1 MSSVA
6 IYLDRPQNHF
16 TNLDFLTGKVV
27 LQLQSEA
34 SVAGIQVKLE
44 AESRTRL
51 AGPRYPHNEHSE
63 KKRTELEVHKL
74 LYKVTDLFPD
84 SALVS
89 NQSNP
94 TTAWTFAP
102 GRYEYKFE
110 FKFPFNNSCNLHN
123 SMLTNLNISGLKV
136 EMAKQANQHVKR
148 TLPPSLSGFPGMAD
162 IKYYIKA
169 TVVRPQFYKENLR
182 AITNLTFL
190 PIEPPRTGNR
200 KEEAYA
206 RRQHQFAN
214 GPTPSPKSLFHKSS
228 KSQLKDLSA
237 GALRVSADL
246 RLQNPSIL
254 TCNEPIPM
262 RILVSKLS
270 ESFETV
276 FLQMLQIEL
285 ISHTHI
291 QAQDLKRT
299 ETGSWVI
306 FSRSNMGIPL
316 GRGGDPAG
324 TEWAL
329 DPNMW
334 NRLPLPPSV
343 APSFQTCNISR
354 GYELEVRVGLA
365 HGTAGKLKSQLIVIP
380 LRVPVR
386 VYSGITPP
394 PALLDAMAAKTETKT
409 ETKPK
414 PPTQTPSWPQEEDTE
429 RPPMPPRPTAA
440 PPPINPDELHD
451 EAPPSYEDAMAETL
465 SPLEGPRREYYPPD
479 ASYNRSPVEPR
490 TGADTKPSV
499 GDGPKSPGDAF
510 YSNQGANSSSESFD
524 MLPSSPPESRSGSP
538 LGSPV
543 ARQQSVLKI
552 HKAPLL
558 MDDRVDSPPQ
568 YQLVAEGSQPRP
580 AHEQAQQT
588 RTPSRRMNLGVPT
601 RKPVPSPSRTNSQS
615 SNPPP
620 AQ

>member
-1 MSSVA
+1 MSVA
-6 IYLDRPQNHF
+6 IHLDHRPHSHF

-27 LQLQSEA
+27 LTLHSEA
-34 SVAGIQVKLE
+34 TIAGIQVKLE
-44 AESRTRL
+44 SESRTRL
-51 AGPRYPHNEHSE
+51 AGPRYPHNEHSD

-84 SALVS
+84 PKLVNTAS
-89 NQSNP
+89 SP
-94 TTAWTFAP
+94 ATAWTFAA
-102 GRYEYKFE
+102 GTYEYPFE
-110 FKFPFNNSCNLHN
+110 FKFPFNNSCELQN

-136 EMAKQANQHVKR
+136 EMAKQANRHVKR
-148 TLPPSLSGFPGMAD
+148 TLPPSLSGFPGMAE
-162 IKYYIKA
+162 IKYYVKA

-182 AITNLTFL
+182 AIHGLTFL
-190 PIEPPRTGNR
+190 PIEPPNTGNP

-206 RRQHQFAN
+206 RRQHQFTN
-214 GPTPSPKSLFHKSS
+214 GPKPSPKSLFHKGS
-228 KSQLKDLSA
+228 KSRLKDAADS
-237 GALRVSADL
+237 LRVSADL
-246 RLQNPSIL
+246 RLPNPSIL

-285 ISHTHI
+285 ISYTHI

-306 FSRSNMGIPL
+306 MSRSNMGVPL

-324 TEWAL
+324 TEWTIDA
-329 DPNMW
+329 NMW

-354 GYELEVRVGLA
+354 SYELEVRVGLA
-365 HGTAGKLKSQLIVIP
+365 HGSIGNLKSQLIVIP

-394 PALLDAMAAKTETKT
+394 PALIEAMSSNTAQ
-409 ETKPK
+409 TKPK
-414 PPTQTPSWPQEEDTE
+414 QPPHTPSWPQGEGSE
-429 RPPMPPRPTAA
+429 RPPMPPRPAA
-440 PPPINPDELHD
+440 PPVNPEESYD

-479 ASYNRSPVEPR
+479 ASSARSPVEP
-490 TGADTKPSV
+490 GADAKTSV
-499 GDGPKSPGDAF
+499 EGPPRLSNTDTNNPF
-510 YSNQGANSSSESFD
+510 YRSQAANSSSESFD
-524 MLPSSPPESRSGSP
+524 MLPSTPPESRSGSP

-552 HKAPLL
+552 HKAP
-558 MDDRVDSPPQ
+558 VPAEESPPQ
-568 YQLVAEGSQPRP
+568 YQLVERPRP
-580 AHEQAQQT
+580 AEEQDTQ
-588 RTPSRRMNLGVPT
+588 TPSRRMNLGVPS
-601 RKPVPSPSRTNSQS
+601 RKPVPSPSRIDHQ
-615 SNPPP
+615 PKP
-620 AQ
+620 

>member
-1 MSSVA
+1 MSVA
-6 IYLDRPQNHF
+6 IHLDRPHKHL
-16 TNLDFLTGKVV
+16 TNLDYLTGKVI
-27 LQLQSEA
+27 LTLQSET

-51 AGPRYPHNEHSE
+51 AGPKYPHNEHSD

-74 LYKVTDLFPD
+74 LYKVIDLFPD
-84 SALVS
+84 PALVS
-89 NQSNP
+89 TQSSP

-102 GRYEYKFE
+102 GRYEYPFQ

-136 EMAKQANQHVKR
+136 EMAKQANRHVKR
-148 TLPPSLSGFPGMAD
+148 TLPPSLSGFPDMAE
-162 IKYYIKA
+162 IKYYVKA

-190 PIEPPRTGNR
+190 PIEPPRTGNPR
-200 KEEAYA
+200 EEAYA
-206 RRQHQFAN
+206 RRQQQFAS
-214 GPTPSPKSLFHKSS
+214 GPTPSPKSLFHRSS
-228 KSQLKDLSA
+228 KASLRDLAATS
-237 GALRVSADL
+237 LRVSAEL
-246 RLQNPSIL
+246 RLPNPSIL

-262 RILVSKLS
+262 RILVKKLS

-285 ISHTHI
+285 LSYTYI

-306 FSRSNMGIPL
+306 MSRSNMAMSL

-324 TEWAL
+324 TEWSVDSGL
-329 DPNMW
+329 W

-354 GYELEVRVGLA
+354 SYELEVRVGLA
-365 HGTAGKLKSQLIVIP
+365 HGTVGNLKSQLIILP

-386 VYSGITPP
+386 VYSGVAP
-394 PALLDAMAAKTETKT
+394 PAALLEAMATNTQD
-409 ETKPK
+409 KPK
-414 PPTQTPSWPQEEDTE
+414 RPIPTPSSPRTEDME
-429 RPPMPPRPTAA
+429 RPPIPPRPSAA
-440 PPPINPDELHD
+440 LAPINSDEFQE

-479 ASYNRSPVEPR
+479 ASSCSSSFRSTVEPGADAKSPVGGAPR
-490 TGADTKPSV
+490 TSGGIYGNP
-499 GDGPKSPGDAF
+499 
-510 YSNQGANSSSESFD
+510 GANSSSESFD

-552 HKAPLL
+552 HKAPLP
-558 MDDRVDSPPQ
+558 VEDSPPQ
-568 YQLVAEGSQPRP
+568 YRLVAENPQPAQRQESQR
-580 AHEQAQQT
+580 
-588 RTPSRRMNLGVPT
+588 PSRRMNLGVPS
-601 RKPVPSPSRTNSQS
+601 RKPVPSPSRANTQANTQAK
-615 SNPPP
+615 P
-620 AQ
+620 

>member
-1 MSSVA
+1 MSVA
-6 IYLDRPQNHF
+6 IHLDRPYKHL
-16 TNLDFLTGKVV
+16 TNLDYLTGKVI
-27 LQLQSEA
+27 LTLQSET

-51 AGPRYPHNEHSE
+51 AGPKYPHNEHSD

-84 SALVS
+84 PALANS
-89 NQSNP
+89 QSSP

-102 GRYEYKFE
+102 GRYEYPFQ

-136 EMAKQANQHVKR
+136 EMAKQANRHVKR
-148 TLPPSLSGFPGMAD
+148 TLPPSLSGFPGMAE
-162 IKYYIKA
+162 IKYYVKA

-190 PIEPPRTGNR
+190 PIEPPRTGNPR
-200 KEEAYA
+200 EEAYA
-206 RRQHQFAN
+206 RRQHQFAS
-214 GPTPSPKSLFHKSS
+214 GPTPSPKSLFHRSS
-228 KSQLKDLSA
+228 KASLREAATTLRISA
-237 GALRVSADL
+237 EL
-246 RLQNPSIL
+246 RLPNPSIL

-262 RILVSKLS
+262 RILVKKLS

-285 ISHTHI
+285 ISYTYI

-306 FSRSNMGIPL
+306 MSRSNMAMPL

-324 TEWAL
+324 TEWSVDSSL
-329 DPNMW
+329 W

-354 GYELEVRVGLA
+354 NYELEVRVGLA
-365 HGTAGKLKSQLIVIP
+365 HGTVGNLKSQLIILP

-386 VYSGITPP
+386 VYSGVTPP
-394 PALLDAMAAKTETKT
+394 AALLEAMAINTHD
-409 ETKPK
+409 KPK
-414 PPTQTPSWPQEEDTE
+414 HSIHTPSSPRAEDME
-429 RPPMPPRPTAA
+429 RPPIPPRPTAV
-440 PPPINPDELHD
+440 PPPINSDEFQE

-479 ASYNRSPVEPR
+479 ASSCSSSFRSHDEPGADAKSPVGGAPR
-490 TGADTKPSV
+490 TSGGIYGNP
-499 GDGPKSPGDAF
+499 
-510 YSNQGANSSSESFD
+510 GANSSSESFD

-543 ARQQSVLKI
+543 SRQQSVLKI
-552 HKAPLL
+552 HKAPLP
-558 MDDRVDSPPQ
+558 VEDSPPQ
-568 YQLVAEGSQPRP
+568 YRLVAENPQPPQGQESQR
-580 AHEQAQQT
+580 
-588 RTPSRRMNLGVPT
+588 PSRRMNLGVPN
-601 RKPVPSPSRTNSQS
+601 RKPVPSPSRANTQANSQAK
-615 SNPPP
+615 P
-620 AQ
+620 

>member
-1 MSSVA
+1 MSVA
-6 IYLDRPQNHF
+6 IHLDRPHKHL
-16 TNLDFLTGKVV
+16 TNLDFLTGKVT
-27 LQLQSEA
+27 LTLQSEA

-51 AGPRYPHNEHSE
+51 AGPKYPHNEHSD

-84 SALVS
+84 PALV
-89 NQSNP
+89 NTQSP

-102 GRYEYKFE
+102 GRYEYPFQ

-136 EMAKQANQHVKR
+136 EMAKQANRHVKR
-148 TLPPSLSGFPGMAD
+148 TLPPSLSGFPGMAE
-162 IKYYIKA
+162 IKYYVKA

-190 PIEPPRTGNR
+190 PIEPPRAGNPR
-200 KEEAYA
+200 EEAYA
-206 RRQHQFAN
+206 RRQYLFAS
-214 GPTPSPKSLFHKSS
+214 GPAPSPKGLFHRSS
-228 KSQLKDLSA
+228 KAPLKDLAATS
-237 GALRVSADL
+237 LRVSAEL
-246 RLQNPSIL
+246 RLPNPSIL

-262 RILVSKLS
+262 RILVKKLS

-285 ISHTHI
+285 VSYTHI
-291 QAQDLKRT
+291 QAHDLKRT

-306 FSRSNMGIPL
+306 MSRSNMATPL

-324 TEWAL
+324 TEWSVDSNL
-329 DPNMW
+329 W

-354 GYELEVRVGLA
+354 NYELEVRVGLA
-365 HGTAGKLKSQLIVIP
+365 HGTVGDLKSQLIILP

-394 PALLDAMAAKTETKT
+394 PALLEAMAVNTQD
-409 ETKPK
+409 KPK
-414 PPTQTPSWPQEEDTE
+414 RPTHTPSSPQAEDME
-429 RPPMPPRPTAA
+429 RPPIPPRPTAA
-440 PPPINPDELHD
+440 PLSVNPEDLQD
-451 EAPPSYEDAMAETL
+451 EAPPSYEDTMAETL

-479 ASYNRSPVEPR
+479 ASSFSSSRSNVEPGADAKSPVGGAPR
-490 TGADTKPSV
+490 TAGEIY
-499 GDGPKSPGDAF
+499 G
-510 YSNQGANSSSESFD
+510 NQGANSSSESFD
-524 MLPSSPPESRSGSP
+524 MLPSTPPESRSGSP
-538 LGSPV
+538 LESPV

-552 HKAPLL
+552 HKAPLP
-558 MDDRVDSPPQ
+558 VEDSPPQ
-568 YQLVAEGSQPRP
+568 YQLVAQNPQPGQVQESQR
-580 AHEQAQQT
+580 
-588 RTPSRRMNLGVPT
+588 PSRRMNLGVPS
-601 RKPVPSPSRTNSQS
+601 RKPVPSPS
-615 SNPPP
+615 P
-620 AQ
+620 AKHAS